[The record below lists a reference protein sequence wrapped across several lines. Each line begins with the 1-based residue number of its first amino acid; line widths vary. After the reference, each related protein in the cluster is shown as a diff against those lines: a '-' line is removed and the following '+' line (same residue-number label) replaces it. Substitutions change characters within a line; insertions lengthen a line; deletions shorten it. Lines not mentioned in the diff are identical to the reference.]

1 MDGWSNRL
9 LDCSFIIH
17 HAVFVSC
24 LSFCLSKASV
34 FRNSPLPDIIST
46 FNTRWFSRKWF
57 QLSKGSTFGVILHV
71 VCGIRNMQFKLFLW
85 TMKYSLNPRAR
96 TYIFGSLEKTKRFLY
111 FGLVI
116 GNLSRLSGSLIMLLI
131 LMTKI
136 EPLLPEKPWVWSLNI
151 PNSICSQLYYDKP
164 TKCMQCM

>member
-9 LDCSFIIH
+9 LDCSFIIQ

-71 VCGIRNMQFKLFLW
+71 VCWIKKHAIQIVPVSNKTVKTRVQEL
-85 TMKYSLNPRAR
+85 AH
-96 TYIFGSLEKTKRFLY
+96 IFGSLAKTNRLLY

-116 GNLSRLSGSLIMLLI
+116 GNLSMLSRSLIMFLI
-131 LMTKI
+131 LMKEI

-151 PNSICSQLYYDKP
+151 QHFFTTILW
-164 TKCMQCM
+164 